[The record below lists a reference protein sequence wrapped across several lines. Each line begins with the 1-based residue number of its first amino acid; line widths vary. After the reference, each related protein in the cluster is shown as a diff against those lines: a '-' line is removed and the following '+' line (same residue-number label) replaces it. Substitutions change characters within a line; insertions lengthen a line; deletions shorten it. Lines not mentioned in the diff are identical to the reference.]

1 MWSAYSLTSTTTP
14 ISRDGT
20 EYVRFATLIVLH
32 LRTLTR

>member
-1 MWSAYSLTSTTTP
+1 MWSAYTLASTTVP

-32 LRTLTR
+32 LRTLQR